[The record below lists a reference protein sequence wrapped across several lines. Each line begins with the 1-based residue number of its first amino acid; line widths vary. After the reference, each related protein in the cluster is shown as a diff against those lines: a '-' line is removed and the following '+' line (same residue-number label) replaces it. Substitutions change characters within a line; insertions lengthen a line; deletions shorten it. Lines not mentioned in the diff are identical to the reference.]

1 MKIILIFACCLI
13 LTPVLLGNSFAAD
26 DENKLDS
33 FTNRQVFAPTEP
45 LFVYGTANP
54 DSPILIRLSS
64 PNDNIIQFEQLITKN
79 DGSFHYFVMNWP
91 QVSESTPYG
100 TYVLE
105 IIAENGAISD
115 EINLKFTSTSS
126 LVNVPVVRNVSTIV
140 FAPETGAINNVFRVY
155 VQTSSDG
162 LLIGGD
168 KPGEILGTSHVH
180 LPNGQV
186 QTLENALEMLHQGLY
201 YVDYLPALEG
211 THVFHMVTFD
221 EGYISHGSAAT
232 NVLSED
238 ISGISR
244 QVVALNK
251 SLVETSDELK
261 KLKSE
266 TSGFGSTLEN
276 ASTNIDKSV
285 STISTSVANMEEGSS
300 QLNSLLFPIVAS
312 IAIILALQIVI
323 IARRR

>member
-1 MKIILIFACCLI
+1 MKIIVFFVCCLI
-13 LTPVLLGNSFAAD
+13 LTPVLLENSFALDAD
-26 DENKLDS
+26 NKLDT
-33 FTNRQVFAPTEP
+33 FTNRQVFAPGEP
-45 LFVYGTANP
+45 LFVYGNSIA
-54 DSPILIRLSS
+54 DSPVLIRLSS
-64 PNDNIIQFEQLITKN
+64 PNDNIIHFEQVITKN

-91 QVSESTPYG
+91 NVTESTPYG
-100 TYVLE
+100 TYILE
-105 IIAENGAISD
+105 VISENGAVSD
-115 EINLKFTSTSS
+115 EINLKFTESSS
-126 LVNVPVVRNVSTIV
+126 LVNVPIERIVSTIV
-140 FAPETGAINNVFRVY
+140 FAPETAAINNAFRIY
-155 VQTSSDG
+155 IQTSSDG
-162 LLIGGD
+162 LLIGNN
-168 KPGEILGTSHVH
+168 PSEILGTSHVH

-186 QTLENALEMLHQGLY
+186 QSLEESLLMLHQGLY

-221 EGYISHGSAAT
+221 EGNISHGSAAT
-232 NVLSED
+232 NVLIED

-244 QVVALNK
+244 QIIALNE

-276 ASTNIDKSV
+276 ASSNIDESV

>member
-1 MKIILIFACCLI
+1 MKVIVFFICCLI
-13 LTPVLLGNSFAAD
+13 LTPVLLENSFALD
-26 DENKLDS
+26 SDNKLDT
-33 FTNRQVFAPTEP
+33 FTNRQVFAPGEP
-45 LFVYGTANP
+45 LFVYGNSIAN
-54 DSPILIRLSS
+54 SPVLIRLSS
-64 PNDNIIQFEQLITKN
+64 PNDNIIHFEQVITKN

-91 QVSESTPYG
+91 NVIESTPYG
-100 TYVLE
+100 TYILE
-105 IIAENGAISD
+105 VISENGAVSD
-115 EINLKFTSTSS
+115 EINLKFTESSS
-126 LVNVPVVRNVSTIV
+126 LVKVPIERNVNTTV
-140 FAPETGAINNVFRVY
+140 FAPETAAINNTFRIY

-162 LLIGGD
+162 LLIGNN
-168 KPGEILGTSHVH
+168 PSEILGTSHVH

-186 QTLENALEMLHQGLY
+186 QSLEESLLMLHQGLY

-221 EGYISHGSAAT
+221 QGNISHGSAAT
-232 NVLSED
+232 NVLTED

-244 QVVALNK
+244 QIIALNE

-276 ASTNIDKSV
+276 ASSNIDKSV

>member
-1 MKIILIFACCLI
+1 MKVIVFFICCLI
-13 LTPVLLGNSFAAD
+13 LTPVLLENSFALD
-26 DENKLDS
+26 SDNKLDT
-33 FTNRQVFAPTEP
+33 FTNRQVFAPGEP
-45 LFVYGTANP
+45 LFVYGNSIAN
-54 DSPILIRLSS
+54 SPVLIRLSS
-64 PNDNIIQFEQLITKN
+64 PNDNIIHFEQVITKN

-91 QVSESTPYG
+91 NVIESTPYG
-100 TYVLE
+100 TYILE
-105 IIAENGAISD
+105 VISENGAVSD
-115 EINLKFTSTSS
+115 EINLKFTESSS
-126 LVNVPVVRNVSTIV
+126 LVNVPIERNVNTTV
-140 FAPETGAINNVFRVY
+140 FAPETAAINNTFRIY

-162 LLIGGD
+162 LLIGNN
-168 KPGEILGTSHVH
+168 PSEILGTSHVH

-186 QTLENALEMLHQGLY
+186 QSLEESLLMLHQGLY

-221 EGYISHGSAAT
+221 QGNISHGSAAT
-232 NVLSED
+232 NVLTED

-244 QVVALNK
+244 QIIALNE

-276 ASTNIDKSV
+276 ASSNIDKSV

>member
-1 MKIILIFACCLI
+1 MI
-13 LTPVLLGNSFAAD
+13 LTPVLLENSFALDAD
-26 DENKLDS
+26 NKLDT
-33 FTNRQVFAPTEP
+33 FTNRQVFAPGEP
-45 LFVYGTANP
+45 LFVYGNSIAN
-54 DSPILIRLSS
+54 SPVLIRLSS
-64 PNDNIIQFEQLITKN
+64 PNDNIIHFEQVITKN

-91 QVSESTPYG
+91 NVIESTPYG
-100 TYVLE
+100 TYILE
-105 IIAENGAISD
+105 VISENGAVSD
-115 EINLKFTSTSS
+115 EINLKFTESSS
-126 LVNVPVVRNVSTIV
+126 LVNVPIERNVNTTV
-140 FAPETGAINNVFRVY
+140 FAPETAAINNTFRIY

-162 LLIGGD
+162 LLIGNN
-168 KPGEILGTSHVH
+168 PSEILGTSHVH

-186 QTLENALEMLHQGLY
+186 QSLEESLLMLHQGLY

-221 EGYISHGSAAT
+221 QGNISHGSAAT
-232 NVLSED
+232 NVLTED

-244 QVVALNK
+244 QIIALNE

-276 ASTNIDKSV
+276 ASSNIDKSV

>member
-1 MKIILIFACCLI
+1 MKIIVFFVCCLI
-13 LTPVLLGNSFAAD
+13 LTPVLLENSFALDAD
-26 DENKLDS
+26 NKLDT
-33 FTNRQVFAPTEP
+33 FTNRQVFAPGEP
-45 LFVYGTANP
+45 LFVYGNSIA
-54 DSPILIRLSS
+54 DSPVLIRLSS
-64 PNDNIIQFEQLITKN
+64 PNDNIIHFEQVITKN

-91 QVSESTPYG
+91 NVTESTPYG
-100 TYVLE
+100 TYILE
-105 IIAENGAISD
+105 VISENGAISD
-115 EINLKFTSTSS
+115 EINLKFTESSS
-126 LVNVPVVRNVSTIV
+126 LVNVPIERIVSTIV
-140 FAPETGAINNVFRVY
+140 FAPETAAINNVFRIY
-155 VQTSSDG
+155 IQTSSDG
-162 LLIGGD
+162 LLIGNN
-168 KPGEILGTSHVH
+168 PSEILGTSHVH

-186 QTLENALEMLHQGLY
+186 QSLEESLLMLHQGLY

-221 EGYISHGSAAT
+221 EGNISHGSAAT
-232 NVLSED
+232 NVLIED

-244 QVVALNK
+244 QIIALNE

-276 ASTNIDKSV
+276 ASSNIDESV

>member
-1 MKIILIFACCLI
+1 MKVIVFFVCCLI
-13 LTPVLLGNSFAAD
+13 LTPVLLENSFALDAD
-26 DENKLDS
+26 NKLDT
-33 FTNRQVFAPTEP
+33 FTNRQVFAPGEP
-45 LFVYGTANP
+45 LFVYGNSIAN
-54 DSPILIRLSS
+54 SPVLIRLSS
-64 PNDNIIQFEQLITKN
+64 PNDNIIHFEQVITKN

-91 QVSESTPYG
+91 NVIESTPYG
-100 TYVLE
+100 TYILE
-105 IIAENGAISD
+105 VISENGAVSD
-115 EINLKFTSTSS
+115 EINLKFTESSS
-126 LVNVPVVRNVSTIV
+126 LVNVPIERNVNTTV
-140 FAPETGAINNVFRVY
+140 FAPETAAINNTFRIY

-162 LLIGGD
+162 LLIGNN
-168 KPGEILGTSHVH
+168 PSEILGTSHVH

-186 QTLENALEMLHQGLY
+186 QSLEESLLMLHQGLY

-221 EGYISHGSAAT
+221 QGNISHGSAAT
-232 NVLSED
+232 NVLTED

-244 QVVALNK
+244 QIIALNE

-276 ASTNIDKSV
+276 ASSNIDKSV

>member
-1 MKIILIFACCLI
+1 MKIIVFFVCCLI
-13 LTPVLLGNSFAAD
+13 LTPVLLENSFALDAD
-26 DENKLDS
+26 NKLDT
-33 FTNRQVFAPTEP
+33 FTNRQVFAPGEP
-45 LFVYGTANP
+45 LFVYGNSIA
-54 DSPILIRLSS
+54 DSPVLIRLSS
-64 PNDNIIQFEQLITKN
+64 PNDNIIHFEQVITKN

-91 QVSESTPYG
+91 NVTESTPYG
-100 TYVLE
+100 TYILE
-105 IIAENGAISD
+105 VISENGAVSD
-115 EINLKFTSTSS
+115 EINLKFTESSS
-126 LVNVPVVRNVSTIV
+126 LVNVPIERIVSTIV
-140 FAPETGAINNVFRVY
+140 FAPETAAINNAFRIY
-155 VQTSSDG
+155 IQTSSDG
-162 LLIGGD
+162 LLIGNN
-168 KPGEILGTSHVH
+168 PSEILGTSHVH

-186 QTLENALEMLHQGLY
+186 QSLEESLLILHQGLY

-221 EGYISHGSAAT
+221 EGNISHGSAAT
-232 NVLSED
+232 NVLIED

-244 QVVALNK
+244 QIIALNE

-276 ASTNIDKSV
+276 ASSNIDESV

>member
-1 MKIILIFACCLI
+1 MVIQLQIHQF
-13 LTPVLLGNSFAAD
+13 
-26 DENKLDS
+26 
-33 FTNRQVFAPTEP
+33 
-45 LFVYGTANP
+45 
-54 DSPILIRLSS
+54 LIRLSS
-64 PNDNIIQFEQLITKN
+64 PNDNIIHFEQVITKN

-91 QVSESTPYG
+91 NVTESTPYG
-100 TYVLE
+100 TYILE
-105 IIAENGAISD
+105 VISENGAVSD
-115 EINLKFTSTSS
+115 EINLKFTESSS
-126 LVNVPVVRNVSTIV
+126 LVNVPIERIVSTIV
-140 FAPETGAINNVFRVY
+140 FAPETAAINNAFRIY
-155 VQTSSDG
+155 IQTSSDG
-162 LLIGGD
+162 LLIGNN
-168 KPGEILGTSHVH
+168 PSEILGTSHVH

-186 QTLENALEMLHQGLY
+186 QSLEESLLMLHQGLY

-221 EGYISHGSAAT
+221 EGNISHGSAAT
-232 NVLSED
+232 NVLIED

-244 QVVALNK
+244 QIIALNE

-276 ASTNIDKSV
+276 ASSNIDESV

>member
-1 MKIILIFACCLI
+1 MKIIVFFVCCLI
-13 LTPVLLGNSFAAD
+13 LTPVLLENSFALDAD
-26 DENKLDS
+26 NKLDT
-33 FTNRQVFAPTEP
+33 FTNRQVFAPGEP
-45 LFVYGTANP
+45 LFVYGNSIA
-54 DSPILIRLSS
+54 DSPVLIRLSS
-64 PNDNIIQFEQLITKN
+64 PNDNIIHFEQVITKN

-91 QVSESTPYG
+91 NVIESTPYG
-100 TYVLE
+100 TYILE
-105 IIAENGAISD
+105 VISENGAVSD
-115 EINLKFTSTSS
+115 EINLKFTESSS
-126 LVNVPVVRNVSTIV
+126 LVNVPIERIVSTIV
-140 FAPETGAINNVFRVY
+140 FAPETAAINNVFRIY
-155 VQTSSDG
+155 IQTSSDG
-162 LLIGGD
+162 LLIGNN
-168 KPGEILGTSHVH
+168 PSEILGTSHVH

-186 QTLENALEMLHQGLY
+186 QSLEESLLMLHQGLY

-221 EGYISHGSAAT
+221 EGNISHGSAAT
-232 NVLSED
+232 NVLIED

-244 QVVALNK
+244 QIIALNE

-276 ASTNIDKSV
+276 ASSNIDESV

>member
-1 MKIILIFACCLI
+1 MKIIVFFVCCLI
-13 LTPVLLGNSFAAD
+13 LTPVLLENSFALDAD
-26 DENKLDS
+26 NKLDT
-33 FTNRQVFAPTEP
+33 FTNRQVFAPGEP
-45 LFVYGTANP
+45 LFVYGNSVA
-54 DSPILIRLSS
+54 DSPVLIRLSS
-64 PNDNIIQFEQLITKN
+64 PNDNIIHFEQVITKN

-91 QVSESTPYG
+91 NVTESTPYG
-100 TYVLE
+100 TYILE
-105 IIAENGAISD
+105 VISENGAISD
-115 EINLKFTSTSS
+115 VINLKFTETSS
-126 LVNVPVVRNVSTIV
+126 LVNVPIERNVSTTV
-140 FAPETGAINNVFRVY
+140 FAPETAAINNTFRIY

-162 LLIGGD
+162 LLIGNN
-168 KPGEILGTSHVH
+168 PSEILGTSHVH

-186 QTLENALEMLHQGLY
+186 QSLEESLLMLHQGLY

-221 EGYISHGSAAT
+221 QGNISHGSAAT
-232 NVLSED
+232 NVLIED

-244 QVVALNK
+244 QIIALNE

-276 ASTNIDKSV
+276 ASSNIDESV
-285 STISTSVANMEEGSS
+285 STISTSVANMEEGTS

>member
-1 MKIILIFACCLI
+1 MKIIVFFVCCLI
-13 LTPVLLGNSFAAD
+13 LTPVLLENSFALDAD
-26 DENKLDS
+26 NKLDT
-33 FTNRQVFAPTEP
+33 FTNRQVFAPGEP
-45 LFVYGTANP
+45 LFVYGNSIA
-54 DSPILIRLSS
+54 DSPVLIRLSS
-64 PNDNIIQFEQLITKN
+64 PNDNIIHFEQVITKN

-91 QVSESTPYG
+91 NVTESTPYG
-100 TYVLE
+100 TYILE
-105 IIAENGAISD
+105 VISENGAVSD
-115 EINLKFTSTSS
+115 EINLKFTESSS
-126 LVNVPVVRNVSTIV
+126 LVNVPIERIVSTIV
-140 FAPETGAINNVFRVY
+140 FAPETAAINNAFRIY
-155 VQTSSDG
+155 IQTSSDG
-162 LLIGGD
+162 LLIGNN
-168 KPGEILGTSHVH
+168 PSEILGTSHVH

-186 QTLENALEMLHQGLY
+186 QSLEESLLILHQGLY

-221 EGYISHGSAAT
+221 QGNISHGSAAT
-232 NVLSED
+232 NVLIED

-244 QVVALNK
+244 QIIALNE

-276 ASTNIDKSV
+276 ASSNIDESV

>member
-1 MKIILIFACCLI
+1 MKIIILFASCLI
-13 LTPVLLGNSFAAD
+13 LLPTLGSGFALD
-26 DENKLDS
+26 SENRLDS
-33 FTNRQVFAPTEP
+33 FTNRQVFAPGEP
-45 LFVYGTANP
+45 LFVYGNSIA
-54 DSPILIRLSS
+54 DSPVLIRLSS
-64 PNDNIIQFEQLITKN
+64 PNDNIIHFEQIVTKS

-91 QVSESTPYG
+91 SVSDNTPYG
-100 TYVLE
+100 TYILE
-105 IIAENGAISD
+105 IIAESGAVSD
-115 EINLKFTSTSS
+115 ELNLKFTETSS
-126 LVNVPVVRNVSTIV
+126 LVNVPVIRNVNTIV

-162 LLIGGD
+162 LLIGNEPD
-168 KPGEILGTSHVH
+168 EILGTSHVH

-186 QTLENALEMLHQGLY
+186 QSLENSLEMLHQGLY

-232 NVLSED
+232 NVLMED

-244 QVVALNK
+244 QVVALNQ
-251 SLVETSDELK
+251 SLIETSDELK

-276 ASTNIDKSV
+276 ASSNIDQSV
-285 STISTSVANMEEGSS
+285 STISKSVANMEEGSS

>member
-1 MKIILIFACCLI
+1 MKIIVFFVCCLI
-13 LTPVLLGNSFAAD
+13 LTPVLLENSFAID
-26 DENKLDS
+26 PDNKLDT
-33 FTNRQVFAPTEP
+33 FTNRQVFAPGEP
-45 LFVYGTANP
+45 LFVYGNSIA
-54 DSPILIRLSS
+54 DSPVLIRLSS
-64 PNDNIIQFEQLITKN
+64 PNDNIIHFEQVITKN

-91 QVSESTPYG
+91 NVTESTPYG
-100 TYVLE
+100 TYILE
-105 IIAENGAISD
+105 VISENGAVSD
-115 EINLKFTSTSS
+115 EINLKFTGSSS
-126 LVNVPVVRNVSTIV
+126 LVNVPIERNVSTVV
-140 FAPETGAINNVFRVY
+140 FAPETAAINNAFRIY

-162 LLIGGD
+162 LLIGNN
-168 KPGEILGTSHVH
+168 PSEILGTSHVH

-186 QTLENALEMLHQGLY
+186 QSLEESLLMLHQGLY

-221 EGYISHGSAAT
+221 EGNISHGSAAT
-232 NVLSED
+232 NVLIED

-244 QVVALNK
+244 QIIALNE

-276 ASTNIDKSV
+276 ASSNIDESV

-300 QLNSLLFPIVAS
+300 QLNSLLFPI
-312 IAIILALQIVI
+312 
-323 IARRR
+323 ARDSFHIFK

>member
-1 MKIILIFACCLI
+1 MKVIVFFICCLI
-13 LTPVLLGNSFAAD
+13 LTPVLLENSFALD
-26 DENKLDS
+26 SDNKLDT
-33 FTNRQVFAPTEP
+33 FTNRQVFAPGEP
-45 LFVYGTANP
+45 LFVYGNSIAN
-54 DSPILIRLSS
+54 SPVLIRLSS
-64 PNDNIIQFEQLITKN
+64 PNDNIIHFEQVITKN

-91 QVSESTPYG
+91 NVIESTPYG
-100 TYVLE
+100 TYILE
-105 IIAENGAISD
+105 VISENGAVSD
-115 EINLKFTSTSS
+115 EINLKFTESSS
-126 LVNVPVVRNVSTIV
+126 LVNVPIERNVNTTV
-140 FAPETGAINNVFRVY
+140 FAPETAAINNTFRIY
-155 VQTSSDG
+155 IQTSSDG
-162 LLIGGD
+162 LLIGNN
-168 KPGEILGTSHVH
+168 PSEILGTSHVH

-186 QTLENALEMLHQGLY
+186 QSLEESLLMLHQGLY

-221 EGYISHGSAAT
+221 QGNISHGSAAT
-232 NVLSED
+232 SVLTED

-244 QVVALNK
+244 QIIALNE

-276 ASTNIDKSV
+276 ASSNIDKSV

>member
-1 MKIILIFACCLI
+1 MKVIVFFVCCLI
-13 LTPVLLGNSFAAD
+13 LTPVLLENSFALDAD
-26 DENKLDS
+26 NKLDT
-33 FTNRQVFAPTEP
+33 FTNRQVFAPGEP
-45 LFVYGTANP
+45 LFVYGNSIAN
-54 DSPILIRLSS
+54 SPVIIRLSS
-64 PNDNIIQFEQLITKN
+64 PNDNIVHFEQVITKN
-79 DGSFHYFVMNWP
+79 DGSFHYFIMNWP
-91 QVSESTPYG
+91 NVIESTPYG
-100 TYVLE
+100 TYILE
-105 IIAENGAISD
+105 VISENGAVSD
-115 EINLKFTSTSS
+115 VINLKFTESSS
-126 LVNVPVVRNVSTIV
+126 LVNVPIERNVSTTV
-140 FAPETGAINNVFRVY
+140 FAPETAAINNTFRIY

-162 LLIGGD
+162 LLIGNN
-168 KPGEILGTSHVH
+168 PSEILGTSHVH

-186 QTLENALEMLHQGLY
+186 QSLEESLLMLHQGLY

-221 EGYISHGSAAT
+221 QGNISHGSAAT
-232 NVLSED
+232 NILIED

-244 QVVALNK
+244 QIIALNE

-276 ASTNIDKSV
+276 ASSNIDKSV

>member
-1 MKIILIFACCLI
+1 MKVIVFFVCCLI
-13 LTPVLLGNSFAAD
+13 ITPALLENSFALDAD
-26 DENKLDS
+26 NKLDT
-33 FTNRQVFAPTEP
+33 FTNRQVFAPGEP
-45 LFVYGTANP
+45 LFVYGNSIAN
-54 DSPILIRLSS
+54 SPVLIRLSS
-64 PNDNIIQFEQLITKN
+64 PNDNIIHFEQVITKN

-91 QVSESTPYG
+91 NVIESTPYG
-100 TYVLE
+100 TYILE
-105 IIAENGAISD
+105 VISENGAVSD
-115 EINLKFTSTSS
+115 KVNLKFTESSS
-126 LVNVPVVRNVSTIV
+126 LVNVPIERNVNTTV
-140 FAPETGAINNVFRVY
+140 FAPETAAINNAFRIY
-155 VQTSSDG
+155 IQTSSDG
-162 LLIGGD
+162 LLIGNN
-168 KPGEILGTSHVH
+168 PSEILGTSHVH

-186 QTLENALEMLHQGLY
+186 QSLEESLLMLHQGLY

-221 EGYISHGSAAT
+221 QGNISHGSAAT
-232 NVLSED
+232 NILIED

-244 QVVALNK
+244 QIIALNE

-276 ASTNIDKSV
+276 ASSNIDKSV

>member
-1 MKIILIFACCLI
+1 MKVIVFFVCCLI
-13 LTPVLLGNSFAAD
+13 LTPVLLENSFALD
-26 DENKLDS
+26 SDNKLDT
-33 FTNRQVFAPTEP
+33 FTNRQVFAPGEP
-45 LFVYGTANP
+45 LFVYGNSIA
-54 DSPILIRLSS
+54 DSPVLIRLSS
-64 PNDNIIQFEQLITKN
+64 PNDNIIHFEQVITKN

-91 QVSESTPYG
+91 NVTESTPYG
-100 TYVLE
+100 TYILE
-105 IIAENGAISD
+105 VISENGAVSD
-115 EINLKFTSTSS
+115 EINLKFTESSS
-126 LVNVPVVRNVSTIV
+126 LVNVPIERIVSTIV
-140 FAPETGAINNVFRVY
+140 FAPETAAINNAFRIY
-155 VQTSSDG
+155 IQTSSDG
-162 LLIGGD
+162 LLIGNN
-168 KPGEILGTSHVH
+168 PSEILGTSHVH

-186 QTLENALEMLHQGLY
+186 QGLEESLLMLHQGLY

-221 EGYISHGSAAT
+221 QGNISHGSAAT
-232 NVLSED
+232 NILIED

-244 QVVALNK
+244 QIIALNE

-276 ASTNIDKSV
+276 ASSNIDKSV

>member
-1 MKIILIFACCLI
+1 MKIIVFFVCCLI
-13 LTPVLLGNSFAAD
+13 LTPVLLENSFALDAD
-26 DENKLDS
+26 NKLDT
-33 FTNRQVFAPTEP
+33 FTNRQVFAPGEP
-45 LFVYGTANP
+45 LFVYGNSIAN
-54 DSPILIRLSS
+54 SPVLIRLSS
-64 PNDNIIQFEQLITKN
+64 PNDNIIHFEQVITKN

-91 QVSESTPYG
+91 NVTESTPYG
-100 TYVLE
+100 TYILE
-105 IIAENGAISD
+105 VISENGAVSD
-115 EINLKFTSTSS
+115 EINLKFTESSS
-126 LVNVPVVRNVSTIV
+126 LVNVPIERIVSTIV
-140 FAPETGAINNVFRVY
+140 FAPETAAINNVFRIY
-155 VQTSSDG
+155 IQTSSDG
-162 LLIGGD
+162 LLIGNN
-168 KPGEILGTSHVH
+168 PSEILGTSHVH

-186 QTLENALEMLHQGLY
+186 QSLEESLLILHQGLY

-221 EGYISHGSAAT
+221 EGNISHGSAAT
-232 NVLSED
+232 NVLIED

-244 QVVALNK
+244 QIIALNE

-276 ASTNIDKSV
+276 ASSNIDKSV

>member
-1 MKIILIFACCLI
+1 MKIIVFFVCCLI
-13 LTPVLLGNSFAAD
+13 LTPVLLENSFALDAD
-26 DENKLDS
+26 NKLDT
-33 FTNRQVFAPTEP
+33 FTNRQVFAPGEP
-45 LFVYGTANP
+45 LFVYGNSIA
-54 DSPILIRLSS
+54 DSPVLIRLSS
-64 PNDNIIQFEQLITKN
+64 PNDNIIHFEQVITKN

-91 QVSESTPYG
+91 NVTESTPYG
-100 TYVLE
+100 TYILE
-105 IIAENGAISD
+105 VISENGAVSD
-115 EINLKFTSTSS
+115 EINLKFTESSS
-126 LVNVPVVRNVSTIV
+126 LVNVHIERVVSTIV
-140 FAPETGAINNVFRVY
+140 FAPETAAINNAFRIY
-155 VQTSSDG
+155 IQTSSDG
-162 LLIGGD
+162 LLIGNN
-168 KPGEILGTSHVH
+168 PSEILGTSHVH

-186 QTLENALEMLHQGLY
+186 QSLEESLLMLHQGLY

-221 EGYISHGSAAT
+221 EGNISHGSAAT
-232 NVLSED
+232 NVLIED

-244 QVVALNK
+244 QIIALNE

-276 ASTNIDKSV
+276 ASSNIDESV

>member
-1 MKIILIFACCLI
+1 MKIIVFFVCCLI
-13 LTPVLLGNSFAAD
+13 LTPVLLENSFALDAD
-26 DENKLDS
+26 NKLDT
-33 FTNRQVFAPTEP
+33 FTNRQVFAPGEP
-45 LFVYGTANP
+45 LFVYGNSIA
-54 DSPILIRLSS
+54 DSPVLIRLSS
-64 PNDNIIQFEQLITKN
+64 PNDNIIHFEQVITKN

-91 QVSESTPYG
+91 NVTESTPYG
-100 TYVLE
+100 TYILE
-105 IIAENGAISD
+105 VISENGAVSD
-115 EINLKFTSTSS
+115 EINLKFTESSS
-126 LVNVPVVRNVSTIV
+126 LVNVPIERIVSTIV
-140 FAPETGAINNVFRVY
+140 FAPETAAINNVFRIY
-155 VQTSSDG
+155 IQTSSDG
-162 LLIGGD
+162 LLIGNN
-168 KPGEILGTSHVH
+168 PSEILGTSHVH

-186 QTLENALEMLHQGLY
+186 QSLEESLLILHQGLY

-221 EGYISHGSAAT
+221 EGNISHGSAAT
-232 NVLSED
+232 NVLIED

-244 QVVALNK
+244 QIIALNE

-276 ASTNIDKSV
+276 ASSNIDESV